1 MKKGVLLLVIMCGIF
16 SLTGCGKKEPIKV
29 ELAKDNFE
37 DYFSV
42 SAQVSDFTTEE
53 KETIIG
59 TDYIGHANL
68 KITVNPKKEIT
79 TENVVIKG
87 QVTYLG
93 LCWAGNY
100 DSFEVTINKD
110 GEGETI
116 KSITTTCPTW
126 RPENP
131 EISRYFD
138 NFEPKAG
145 AFLMSDK
152 KILILSISGSIYEIE
167 D

>member
-1 MKKGVLLLVIMCGIF
+1 MKKAVLILVITCGILA
-16 SLTGCGKKEPIKV
+16 LTGCGKKEPVKV
-29 ELAKDNFE
+29 ELTKDNFE

-53 KETIIG
+53 KKTIIG
-59 TDYIGHANL
+59 SDYIGYANL
-68 KITVNPKKEIT
+68 KVNVSPKKEIT
-79 TENVVIKG
+79 TEDVVISG
-87 QVTYLG
+87 QVTYTG
-93 LCWAGNY
+93 LCWASNY

-116 KSITTTCPTW
+116 KSISTTCPSML
-126 RPENP
+126 PENP

-138 NFEPKAG
+138 NYEPKDG
-145 AFLMSDK
+145 AFFMNDR
-152 KILILSISGSIYEIE
+152 KILIYSLTGNVYELE

>member
-1 MKKGVLLLVIMCGIF
+1 MKKVFFILTIICAAL
-16 SLTGCGKKEPIKV
+16 SLTGCGTKEPIKV
-29 ELAKDNFE
+29 ELTKDNFE

-53 KETIIG
+53 KKTIIG
-59 TDYIGHANL
+59 SDYIGYANL
-68 KITVNPKKEIT
+68 KVNISPKKEIT
-79 TENVVIKG
+79 TEDVVISG
-87 QVTYLG
+87 QVTYTG
-93 LCWAGNY
+93 LCWASNY

>member
-1 MKKGVLLLVIMCGIF
+1 MKKRVILLVIICGILA
-16 SLTGCGKKEPIKV
+16 LTGCGKKEPVKV
-29 ELAKDNFE
+29 ELTKDNFE

-68 KITVNPKKEIT
+68 KINVNSKKEIT
-79 TENVVIKG
+79 AENVVISG
-87 QVTYLG
+87 QVTYTG
-93 LCWAGNY
+93 LCWASNY

-152 KILILSISGSIYEIE
+152 KILIISLTGSIYEFE